1 MVTECQLTPYINCI
15 IIETVTFNT
24 YVLRSI
30 HVRKVSIYIVML
42 YARQATVKRDL
53 SKARVMNENRTR
65 SVAECSGLALINAW
79 SDIQYTKHN
88 HTYLCKLS
96 FSELDVSFILFIYFY
111 IAYYL
116 SAAWWRAVWPNFE
129 RTNFER
135 TTLKE
140 QTYKKRKVEHFK

>member
-1 MVTECQLTPYINCI
+1 MQ
-15 IIETVTFNT
+15 
-24 YVLRSI
+24 
-30 HVRKVSIYIVML
+30 
-42 YARQATVKRDL
+42 
-53 SKARVMNENRTR
+53 
-65 SVAECSGLALINAW
+65 
-79 SDIQYTKHN
+79 
-88 HTYLCKLS
+88 LS
-96 FSELDVSFILFIYFY
+96 FSELDVSFILFIDFY